1 MDLCLF
7 WISEMVMF
15 RFVIKSNTIKCRR
28 MVWYDSVSSIE
39 EAKGIPQYPPKL
51 AIARIPYFLKFDLF
65 LIF

>member
-39 EAKGIPQYPPKL
+39 EAKGIPQYPP
-51 AIARIPYFLKFDLF
+51 
-65 LIF
+65 